1 MAYERIASA
10 ITIAEELQL
19 GYTRPELPLS
29 PVLKNT
35 RFVYYNPIDCSLK
48 VSSVVL
54 HVRFYVLIEKNI
66 MCIIMGILT

>member
-48 VSSVVL
+48 VSVCVCVFFVLVLCWVVSL
-54 HVRFYVLIEKNI
+54 VDLL
-66 MCIIMGILT
+66 C